1 MSAAAGCIDLL
12 RHGEAAGGRRYRG
25 STDDPLT
32 ATGWEQMRSAVA
44 GGAWDCIVSSPLSRC
59 RAFAEALAAERG
71 IDLAVDARLREM
83 GFGCWEG
90 RSAEELMRDER
101 DALLR
106 FWADPVANAP
116 PDGEPL
122 VEVARRVL
130 EAWHEHAARTA
141 GARVLMVSHGG
152 PIRVILGHLA
162 GVPDSALITLPVPL
176 ASLHRIELGDG
187 RPQAVPRRT
196 ECA

>member
-32 ATGWEQMRSAVA
+32 ATGWAQMHAVVA
-44 GGAWDCIVSSPLSRC
+44 DGKWDRIVTSPLARC
-59 RAFAEALAAERG
+59 CAFAAELAAERG
-71 IDLAVDARLREM
+71 IDVDIDARLREM
-83 GFGCWEG
+83 GFGRWEG

-116 PDGEPL
+116 PNGEPL
-122 VEVARRVL
+122 ADVARRVL
-130 EAWHEHAARTA
+130 EAWREHAARAA

-176 ASLHRIELGDG
+176 ASLHRIELRDG
-187 RPQAVPRRT
+187 RPRAVPRRT